1 MHLFDAYTPPDPLLT
16 CQQLF
21 EPGFTDQIDAAN
33 GPIEADTSSGNITI
47 CNATAAVHADTS
59 DCRTEVEITTTTGR
73 VNRNI
78 DLNTVGGD
86 IALRVSSNF

>member
-1 MHLFDAYTPPDPLLT
+1 MRIPPPDPLLT

-33 GPIEADTSSGNITI
+33 GPIEADTSG
-47 CNATAAVHADTS
+47 
-59 DCRTEVEITTTTGR
+59 CRTEVEITTTTGR
-73 VNRNI
+73 VNGNI

-86 IALRVSSNF
+86 IALRVLSNF